1 MMWLFLALFSSI
13 GLAGELPSCDNPQD
27 AANTLLAL
35 LQPDNYQP
43 ELAATCLDMPPG
55 ASARGPKVAIQ
66 LKQVLDARGHFVPV
80 PDLPADADWRP
91 EKGDELVLVAALPVV
106 YLERQAD
113 GRWLWSRDTV
123 NATPALHAET
133 FSGFG
138 AWVQD
143 KLPLSFTTTQLGAYQ
158 PWQLVVLLLLL
169 VVGGLA
175 SLLVNTLLRQRML
188 SWLGRMGLPL
198 NADLLAKTRGPMR
211 MLCFG
216 AVLLWGVPEL
226 QLGIQPSQVLLFAAR
241 VIVSLSVVM
250 IALRW
255 VDVFA
260 EVFERRARAT
270 ESRMDDQALPMVEK
284 LVKLAIVGLGVV
296 FVLQNVGVDVG
307 SLIAGLGIGG
317 LAFAL
322 GAQDTLSNLFGSLMI
337 FLDRPFQVGDWVVID
352 GSSEGEIEEIG
363 FRSTRVRTGA
373 TSLITVPNSK
383 VAQARI
389 ENFSAR
395 SFRRQMLT
403 LGLTYDT
410 SNELIQAYMAAVEA
424 VIEQHPATRKEA
436 KQVCL
441 NQLSASSL
449 DVLVIFYLDVPG
461 RQDELIARSELLLSF
476 KQAAEQ
482 VGVAFAFPST
492 SVYVESLPDRR

>member
-1 MMWLFLALFSSI
+1 MLWFFLVLCSSI
-13 GLAGELPSCDNPQD
+13 TLAGELPNCDNPRD
-27 AANTLLAL
+27 AADTLLAL
-35 LQPDNYQP
+35 LQPEDYRPDQ
-43 ELAATCLDMPPG
+43 AAACLDMPPG
-55 ASARGPKVAIQ
+55 AEARGPKVAIQ

-91 EKGDELVLVAALPVV
+91 EVGDEVVLVEALPVV
-106 YLERQAD
+106 YLKLQSD
-113 GRWLWSRDTV
+113 GRWLWSRETV

-133 FSGFG
+133 FNGFG
-138 AWVQD
+138 AWVQST
-143 KLPLSFTTTQLGAYQ
+143 LPPSFSTTQIGAYR
-158 PWQLVVLLLLL
+158 PWQGVVLGLLLLI
-169 VVGGLA
+169 GGLA
-175 SLLVNTLLRQRML
+175 SLLVNTLLRRRML
-188 SWLGRMGLPL
+188 SWVGRLGLPL

-211 MLCFG
+211 TLCFG
-216 AVLLWGVPEL
+216 AVLLWGVSEL

-260 EVFERRARAT
+260 EVFERRAQST
-270 ESRMDDQALPMVEK
+270 DSRMDDQALPLVEK
-284 LVKLAIVGLGVV
+284 LVKIAIVGLGLV

-395 SFRRQMLT
+395 SFRRQVLT

-410 SNELIQAYMAAVEA
+410 PNELIQAYTARLEELIEA
-424 VIEQHPATRKEA
+424 HPATRDGA
-436 KQVCL
+436 KQVYL
-441 NQLSASSL
+441 NAFSASSL
-449 DVLVIFYLDVPG
+449 DIHVLFYLDVPG
-461 RQDELIARSELLLSF
+461 RQDELIARGELLLGF
-476 KQAAEQ
+476 KQAAEE

-492 SVYVESLPDRR
+492 SLYVESLPDRG